1 MMVVSTTSLALI
13 TIDSFLG
20 VGAPAAA
27 ATRREC
33 RAAGSPYVAE
43 VCSGLRPQKV
53 AKCALPKALAE
64 LSR

>member
-13 TIDSFLG
+13 TIDSLLG

-33 RAAGSPYVAE
+33 RAAAPYVAE

-53 AKCALPKALAE
+53 AKCALQKTLAE